1 MAKFF
6 VWIES
11 HAGPMPQVWHDMQQT
26 GEGKQKKFLACHVIA
41 DDDKR
46 SIEELKKDF
55 AYEAKS

>member
-1 MAKFF
+1 MKYF
-6 VWIES
+6 VWLES
-11 HAGPMPQVWHDMQQT
+11 HAGPVAQIWHDVQLT
-26 GEGKQKKFLACHVIA
+26 GEGKRKPYLACHAIA

>member
-1 MAKFF
+1 MKFF

-11 HAGPMPQVWHDMQQT
+11 HAGPMPQVWHEKFTD
-26 GEGKQKKFLACHVIA
+26 GSGKAKPFLACHVIA